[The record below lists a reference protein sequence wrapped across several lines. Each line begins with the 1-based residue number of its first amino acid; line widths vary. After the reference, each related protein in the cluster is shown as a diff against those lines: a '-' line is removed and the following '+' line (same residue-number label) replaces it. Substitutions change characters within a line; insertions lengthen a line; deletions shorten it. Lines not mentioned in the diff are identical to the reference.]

1 MGRAQFLH
9 PLHIQLANGGFGYGP
24 PYSSSKHHQQQHQP
38 PQEVSVGV
46 PSLLR
51 LTPREDSTRVQLQRQ
66 RLRDQHAGGGGSVVS
81 KNIPGFKTSA
91 GRFWEG
97 PSRDQVG
104 DIIIHADISDT
115 TETAFFASLRTN
127 LRLHA
132 SPPPSPWSAPQSM
145 SNSAT
150 SLPPPSPL
158 SQPVDSPMEA
168 AFGGP
173 PEDAMADVP
182 ELTSY
187 VTDSDED
194 RVAALKLV
202 ADSIAQMRQ
211 AANNALVWHPLNMA
225 VGVALLALVARYT
238 YETRQD
244 KTITG
249 LTCAGIIMVFLA
261 SFRYLT
267 QGYLFA
273 AEAIDWEWL
282 GDADVIVTK
291 FGDEVIGTVV
301 VQWVSGEG
309 RAKRK
314 KAWRGEIIGWTV
326 RLKYRKKG
334 VGGALLEEAVKEAKK
349 KGAETMEFADDHA
362 SMLPDRTFHILYRFV
377 MLIFFSADSK
387 RVLPSLYNSTF
398 DKRDRKGRELL
409 ADLLEVSPT
418 KGSAGKARRRRGD
431 SR

>member
-91 GRFWEG
+91 
-97 PSRDQVG
+97 
-104 DIIIHADISDT
+104 
-115 TETAFFASLRTN
+115 AFFASLRTN

-362 SMLPDRTFHILYRFV
+362 
-377 MLIFFSADSK
+377 
-387 RVLPSLYNSTF
+387 
-398 DKRDRKGRELL
+398 
-409 ADLLEVSPT
+409 
-418 KGSAGKARRRRGD
+418 
-431 SR
+431 